1 MQENIRWGVR
11 YLRVYERKK
20 YKKWKNKNIYIY
32 KNFVSFMRD
41 KNELMSL
48 NQQSRQPD
56 TKWAWTHEL
65 KGSIFLDKR
74 YIKIYRQK
82 WWSTKIHDNHPAIC
96 GSQSLQLVN
105 FFISPDAF
113 MTQKGK
119 QMVSKR
125 TSIVKLWPIWP
136 LKGELA
142 WFTVIRGYGKK
153 SNDAVEI
160 WAS

>member
-1 MQENIRWGVR
+1 MF
-11 YLRVYERKK
+11 YERE
-20 YKKWKNKNIYIY
+20 
-32 KNFVSFMRD
+32 
-41 KNELMSL
+41 NELMSL

-119 QMVSKR
+119 QLVSKR

-153 SNDAVEI
+153 SNDAEKKNEHQNLFI
-160 WAS
+160 A